1 LVQTALFKKQP
12 RKPGFSRKNKSH
24 SGESFKMFKRLKNAG
39 VNLVVIAVAIAVAA
53 IAFVAAISLGN
64 ASRPET
70 IEVLVTNRNLNIGD
84 TIAVADLKT
93 IVVYKDQLASQYI
106 TADQANQVIGGYTA
120 LPIYADQ
127 PITRTSVIAAAGA
140 GTRLSAVLSQYPGY
154 SLFPLPIDA
163 QNVVASDLG
172 SYMPGDLVSITVVIA
187 SRPQPPITPTPM
199 ISAYG
204 YIVTPTPMAA
214 AAPAESALDSALT
227 AVEGLPVVVTSD
239 TSTTS
244 SSNTNSSA
252 SSMSYTNYNLPKR
265 LILLVPSGSVESLAL
280 SLQAGDMVV
289 VSMITQGQEAT
300 TPGFSY
306 WDLEDLIKIEREKSL
321 K

>member
-1 LVQTALFKKQP
+1 
-12 RKPGFSRKNKSH
+12 
-24 SGESFKMFKRLKNAG
+24 MIKRLKNAG
-39 VNLVVIAVAIAVAA
+39 VNLVVIAVAVVVAA

-70 IEVLVTNRNLNIGD
+70 IEVLATNRNLNIGD

-106 TADQANQVIGGYTA
+106 NADQANQVIGGYTA

-127 PITRTSVIAAAGA
+127 PIPRTSVIAAAGA

-154 SLFPLPIDA
+154 SLFPLPLDA
-163 QNVVASDLG
+163 QNVVAGDLG

-227 AVEGLPVVVTSD
+227 RGYPPVAKNLFPEGVAVVAVEGLPVVVTSD

-289 VSMITQGQEAT
+289 VSMITQGQVAT

-306 WDLEDLIKIEREKSL
+306 WDLEDLIKMEREKSL